1 VSQLFDAL
9 EDAAD
14 GAFVVDDKLRIAY
27 WNKTAET
34 ILGFDKDDV
43 TSHFCYQLL
52 RGCDE
57 KGHLI
62 CKARCQVAKLSLNS
76 KPVPNYDIHVTTKG
90 RENHWLNMS
99 VFTYRIGKANGKK
112 MIVHFFH
119 DLNGKKFDGEVLAQ
133 LIELINHSPNVSA
146 KNGTGM
152 EPGSATLTLRER
164 EIISLMAKG
173 HGTKEIANLLSVSS
187 NTIRNHI
194 QHILQKFQVHTR
206 LEAVIYAIEHD
217 LIG

>member
-1 VSQLFDAL
+1 MSQLFDAL

-27 WNKTAET
+27 WNKAAEA
-34 ILGFDKDDV
+34 ILGFDKDNA
-43 TSHFCYQLL
+43 TGHFCYQLL

-57 KGHLI
+57 GGHLI
-62 CKARCQVAKLSLNS
+62 CKARCQVAKLALNS
-76 KPVPNYDIHVTTKG
+76 KPVPNYNIHVTTKG
-90 RENHWLNMS
+90 RENRWLNMS
-99 VFTYRIGKANGKK
+99 VFTYRIGNANGKK

-119 DLNGKKFDGEVLAQ
+119 DLKSKKFDEEVLAQ

-146 KNGTGM
+146 KIGTGM
-152 EPGSATLTLRER
+152 EPGLATLTLRER
-164 EIISLMAKG
+164 EILRHMAKG
-173 HGTKEIANLLSVSS
+173 YGTKEIAKLLSVST

-206 LEAVIYAIEHD
+206 LEAVIYAIEHN
-217 LIG
+217 LIN

>member
-1 VSQLFDAL
+1 LFDAL

-27 WNKTAET
+27 WNKAAEA

-43 TSHFCYQLL
+43 TGRFCYQLL
-52 RGCDE
+52 HGCDE
-57 KGHLI
+57 GGHLI
-62 CKARCQVAKLSLNS
+62 CKARCQVAKLALNS
-76 KPVPNYDIHVTTKG
+76 KPVPNYDIHVTTKE
-90 RENHWLNMS
+90 RENRWLNMS
-99 VFTYRIGKANGKK
+99 VFTYRIGNANGKK
-112 MIVHFFH
+112 EIVHFFH
-119 DLNGKKFDGEVLAQ
+119 DLNGRKFDEEVLSQ
-133 LIELINHSPNVSA
+133 LIELISYSPNISA
-146 KNGTGM
+146 KNGTGR
-152 EPGSATLTLRER
+152 EPGPVTLTLRER
-164 EIISLMAKG
+164 EILSHMAKG
-173 HGTKEIANLLSVSS
+173 HGTKEIAKLLSVSS